1 MKEAHRIFLS
11 EKEMPKRWYNIQADL
26 PTPLRP
32 PALIE
37 QEMSQE
43 RWIPIPEE
51 VLKIYALWRPT
62 PLVRAFRLEQA
73 LQTPARIYYKNE
85 GVSPSGSHKTNTAVP
100 QAFYNRAAG
109 IKRLATET
117 GAGQWGSAL
126 SLPATISAWNARST
140 WSR

>member
-26 PTPLRP
+26 PTPLRPPLNPATRQPVKAEDLAAIFP

-62 PLVRAFRLEQA
+62 PLIRAFRQEQA
-73 LQTPARIYYKNE
+73 
-85 GVSPSGSHKTNTAVP
+85 
-100 QAFYNRAAG
+100 
-109 IKRLATET
+109 
-117 GAGQWGSAL
+117 
-126 SLPATISAWNARST
+126 
-140 WSR
+140 